1 MSTAQNNNP
10 LHAVTLQK
18 ILEDLVE
25 MLGWEKMAL
34 AVKINCFSS
43 DPSIKSSLK
52 FLRKTPWAR
61 EQVELLYLAKIA
73 KQPHAKTTTS
83 RLSTPY
89 DSDQASSTQVASSSK
104 AEVTGFTWPE
114 PNKK

>member
-1 MSTAQNNNP
+1 MSTTQNNNP

-25 MLGWEKMAL
+25 KLGWEKMAK

-43 DPSIKSSLK
+43 DPSVKSSLT

-61 EQVELLYLAKIA
+61 EQVEQLYLAKIA
-73 KQPHAKTTTS
+73 KQPNAPTTTK
-83 RLSTPY
+83 RPTTQEAPNN
-89 DSDQASSTQVASSSK
+89 DSPATNEFV
-104 AEVTGFTWPE
+104 WPE

>member
-1 MSTAQNNNP
+1 MTTAQNNNP

-25 MLGWEKMAL
+25 KLGWEKMAS
-34 AVKINCFSS
+34 AVRINCFSS

-61 EQVELLYLAKIA
+61 EQVEQLYLAKIA
-73 KQPHAKTTTS
+73 KQPHAKTTTQRDS
-83 RLSTPY
+83 SLAKPGSTE
-89 DSDQASSTQVASSSK
+89 T
-104 AEVTGFTWPE
+104 TGFVWPE
-114 PNKK
+114 LNKPD